1 MDFDW
6 NGIRYFAALVE
17 KETLTAA
24 AEYLDVRHSTVSRQV
39 AQLENALGLRLF
51 DRIGK
56 RYLLTADGERLYRHA
71 CELCKDMDVLRRT
84 AREQREM
91 RHSVTVSAPSF
102 VVRFLLMPHLADFC
116 RTHRHIRLIL
126 QSEAAVA
133 DLHGRQADI
142 ALRLVRPVQNDL
154 AVRRLT
160 GFSFRLYA
168 GGAYLKT
175 THRQDWQFVQFEETY
190 SGDSHLGTYIGGVW
204 FPDKTRVGWW
214 KNGYPKYFGKAIN
227 ALNYSKVAIYI
238 DGQEVDLGKH
248 APTDFVLELD
258 MHSGVLHRQFT
269 LFGVQ
274 FRISKFLSVAQKERF
289 VAGVI
294 AAITP
299 TG

>member
-6 NGIRYFAALVE
+6 NGIRHFAALVE

-91 RHSVTVSAPSF
+91 RHSVTVSAPPF
-102 VVRFLLMPHLADFC
+102 VVRFLLMPYLADFC
-116 RTHRHIRLIL
+116 RTHRPIRLIL

-175 THRQDWQFVQFEETY
+175 TRHQDWQFVQFAVQTRFARWFAEQ
-190 SGDSHLGTYIGGVW
+190 IGE
-204 FPDKTRVGWW
+204 
-214 KNGYPKYFGKAIN
+214 N
-227 ALNYSKVAIYI
+227 ADIAFASN
-238 DGQEVDLGKH
+238 DLAAVKQ
-248 APTDFVLELD
+248 A
-258 MHSGVLHRQFT
+258 
-269 LFGVQ
+269 
-274 FRISKFLSVAQKERF
+274 
-289 VAGVI
+289 VAGGIGIGILPDFAVRPEDGLRAVPLQENEPPPAFAAELFLVMHEDVRRSPVVRAAADFI
-294 AAITP
+294 ANVLAE
-299 TG
+299 G